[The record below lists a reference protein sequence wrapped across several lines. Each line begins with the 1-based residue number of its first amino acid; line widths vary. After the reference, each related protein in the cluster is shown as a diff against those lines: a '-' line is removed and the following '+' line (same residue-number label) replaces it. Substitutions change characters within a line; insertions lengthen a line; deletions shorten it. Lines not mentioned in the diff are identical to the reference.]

1 MNTSDS
7 DSGESS
13 YLRGRTGSTKLEP
26 FDFGESPETI
36 LRALERNRR
45 LLYDDHSDI
54 RCNPKAVRNKI
65 DELLDRLLEAGLPSS
80 STPHPSPSR
89 SPDS

>member
-7 DSGESS
+7 DPGESP
-13 YLRGRTGSTKLEP
+13 YLRRGTGPTRLEP

-45 LLYDDHSDI
+45 LLYDDHADV
-54 RCNPKAVRNKI
+54 RCNSQAVRNKI

-80 STPHPSPSR
+80 SGPRTSTSWPSDP
-89 SPDS
+89 